1 MHHQPR
7 LSNKKI
13 GTARIKKNL
22 NKIAILFITY
32 KDYTPLLLT
41 HVINVQQILRN
52 IYFFK
57 KSQKNPNGSELQV
70 KINVCIFYTPM
81 KKNPKTTNRQTLG
94 QDDGYAL
101 KYLTR
106 KNSIKNVLLSHA
118 MIHPHHAAKYMY
130 SCLHRSW
137 GHCLFTFRKKKK
149 ITTKLLLNKL
159 HTIN

>member
-70 KINVCIFYTPM
+70 KTNVCIFYTPM
-81 KKNPKTTNRQTLG
+81 KKPPKQPTDKHWDRTMGMPWSTLLERTASKTYYYRM
-94 QDDGYAL
+94 QWYT
-101 KYLTR
+101 LTMHL
-106 KNSIKNVLLSHA
+106 NTCILVYTDLEVTVYLLSE
-118 MIHPHHAAKYMY
+118 
-130 SCLHRSW
+130 
-137 GHCLFTFRKKKK
+137 RKKK
-149 ITTKLLLNKL
+149 LQLNYY
-159 HTIN
+159 